1 MSEKP
6 PADHHEAPTTAP
18 NRDRPAAPSPL
29 DGDGEGGGAGDE
41 DGNADA
47 TVGPDDALAADA
59 TQEDKGDVAAPGLPS
74 QSSLRQQR
82 RERRQARRRRIAE
95 LFRRFIRAEATGGL
109 VLFASTLLAL
119 ALAHST
125 LAPSVAVLWQQ
136 PLGLQLFG
144 THFQLSTAD
153 WINDGLMALF
163 FLLVGMEIKRE
174 LVHGELDSPRKA
186 ALPVIAAGFGML
198 APALIYLTVSRLGGP
213 AIRRGWAIPTATD
226 IAFTV
231 GVMALLGRRVPMGL
245 RVFVT
250 ALAIA
255 DDLGAVLVI
264 ALFYSAKLNL
274 ARLAIC
280 AGVTVLLIACNRL
293 GLRRRSVYA
302 GLGLLL
308 WLAMLHSG
316 IHATIA
322 GVILGLCTP
331 LPTGE
336 RFSRAL
342 QYPVA
347 LVVLPL
353 FALCNAG
360 ITLPLQAAVLQSAV
374 EQPITLGVFFGLLL
388 GKPIGI
394 FSAAVLAVLLRV
406 GQLPSGTRYLA
417 LLGAAMLCG
426 IGFTMSIFTAQL
438 AFADPTQLVQAKLG
452 ILAGSLASAL
462 AGALVL
468 RLSTR

>member
-1 MSEKP
+1 MSSQEPTGPASPDVEGEAIDEAAEEREPVRSKP
-6 PADHHEAPTTAP
+6 AI
-18 NRDRPAAPSPL
+18 
-29 DGDGEGGGAGDE
+29 
-41 DGNADA
+41 
-47 TVGPDDALAADA
+47 
-59 TQEDKGDVAAPGLPS
+59 S
-74 QSSLRQQR
+74 QSSLRSLR

-109 VLFASTLLAL
+109 VLLASTLLAL
-119 ALAHST
+119 TLAHSPW
-125 LAPSVAVLWQQ
+125 AASVAALWQR
-136 PLGLQLFG
+136 PLGVDLFG
-144 THFQLSTAD
+144 ARFHLTTAD
-153 WINDGLMALF
+153 WVNDGLMALF

-198 APALIYLTVSRLGGP
+198 APALIYLWVSSSGGP
-213 AIRRGWAIPTATD
+213 AVRRGWAIPTATD

-274 ARLAIC
+274 LRLGLC
-280 AGVTVLLIACNRL
+280 ALLTAALVSCNRL
-293 GLRRRSVYA
+293 GIRRSRVYLL
-302 GLGLLL
+302 LGLLL

-331 LPTGE
+331 LATGE

-347 LVVLPL
+347 LFVLPL

-360 ITLPLQAAVLQSAV
+360 ISLPLDVAALRAAAS
-374 EQPITLGVFFGLLL
+374 QPVTVGVFLGLLL
-388 GKPIGI
+388 GKPLGI

-406 GQLPSGTRYLA
+406 GLLPSGTRYPA

-438 AFADPTQLVQAKLG
+438 AFVDPTQLTQAKLG
-452 ILAGSLASAL
+452 ILAGSLCSAL
-462 AGALVL
+462 AGALLL
-468 RLSTR
+468 RLATRRAA

>member
-1 MSEKP
+1 MSSLDAKGPVPNEATPKGEP
-6 PADHHEAPTTAP
+6 AAERDPASALDRDVAKVPAD
-18 NRDRPAAPSPL
+18 D
-29 DGDGEGGGAGDE
+29 
-41 DGNADA
+41 ADA
-47 TVGPDDALAADA
+47 DADDDRLDRS
-59 TQEDKGDVAAPGLPS
+59 APAPS
-74 QSSLRQQR
+74 QSSLRSLR

-109 VLFASTLLAL
+109 VLLASTLLAL
-119 ALAHST
+119 SLAHSRFAQT
-125 LAPSVAVLWQQ
+125 VAMLWQQ
-136 PLGLQLFG
+136 PIGLDAFG
-144 THFQLSTAD
+144 LRFHLSTAD
-153 WINDGLMALF
+153 WVNDGLMALF

-198 APALIYLTVSRLGGP
+198 APALIYLVVSSLGGP
-213 AIRRGWAIPTATD
+213 SVRRGWAIPTATD

-231 GVMALLGRRVPMGL
+231 GVMVLLGRRVPMGL

-274 ARLAIC
+274 L
-280 AGVTVLLIACNRL
+280 RL
-293 GLRRRSVYA
+293 GLCVLWAAALFVCNRVGIRRSRVYVI
-302 GLGLLL
+302 LGLLL
-308 WLAMLHSG
+308 WLSMLHSG

-331 LPTGE
+331 LSTAE

-347 LVVLPL
+347 LFVLPL

-360 ITLPLQAAVLQSAV
+360 IALPLDAASLRGALA
-374 EQPITLGVFFGLLL
+374 QPVTIGVFLGLLC
-388 GKPIGI
+388 GKPLGI

-406 GQLPSGTRYLA
+406 GQLPSGTRYPA

-438 AFADPTQLVQAKLG
+438 AFSDPAQLAQAKLG
-452 ILAGSLASAL
+452 ILGGSLCSAI
-462 AGALVL
+462 AGTLVL
-468 RLSTR
+468 RLATRSAG

>member
-1 MSEKP
+1 MSNSSSES
-6 PADHHEAPTTAP
+6 DRSTAP
-18 NRDRPAAPSPL
+18 ASPSSPAEPDVTSSAPAETAGAASEDRLALSAA
-29 DGDGEGGGAGDE
+29 
-41 DGNADA
+41 
-47 TVGPDDALAADA
+47 AL
-59 TQEDKGDVAAPGLPS
+59 
-74 QSSLRQQR
+74 SSRTSMRSLR
-82 RERRQARRRRIAE
+82 RERRASRRRRMAE
-95 LFRRFIRAEATGGL
+95 LFRRFIRAEATGGMVLL
-109 VLFASTLLAL
+109 VNTLIAL
-119 ALAHST
+119 SLAHSS
-125 LAPSVAVLWQQ
+125 LATWVAALWQQ
-136 PLGLQLFG
+136 PIGIE
-144 THFQLSTAD
+144 LSALRFHLTTAE

-174 LVHGELDSPRKA
+174 LVQGELDSPRKA

-198 APALIYLTVSRLGGP
+198 VPALIYLSVSGLGG
-213 AIRRGWAIPTATD
+213 AEVRRGWAVPTATD

-264 ALFYSAKLNL
+264 ALFYSAKLHVL
-274 ARLAIC
+274 RLVLC
-280 AGVTVLLIACNRL
+280 AALTAGLLACNRL
-293 GLRRRSVYA
+293 GVRKPRAYVV
-302 GLGLLL
+302 LGGLL

-331 LPTGE
+331 LSTGE

-347 LVVLPL
+347 LFVLPL

-360 ITLPLQAAVLQSAV
+360 VTLPVDAASLRVALS
-374 EQPITLGVFFGLLL
+374 QPISVGVFLGLLL
-388 GKPIGI
+388 GKPLGI
-394 FSAAVLAVLLRV
+394 FTAAVLAVVLRV
-406 GQLPSGTRYLA
+406 GQLPSGTRYPA

-438 AFADPTQLVQAKLG
+438 AFQEATLLGQAKLG
-452 ILAGSLASAL
+452 IFAGSLTSAIV
-462 AGALVL
+462 GALML
-468 RLSTR
+468 RLTSRSSG